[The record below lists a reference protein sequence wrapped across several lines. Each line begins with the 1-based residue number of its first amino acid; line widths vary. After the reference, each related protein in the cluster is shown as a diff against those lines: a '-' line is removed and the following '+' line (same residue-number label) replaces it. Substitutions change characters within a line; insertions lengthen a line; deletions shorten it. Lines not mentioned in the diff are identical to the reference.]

1 MLELYF
7 NNKGWVKLNRSKFC
21 SNCGKAIQ
29 SDSKFCGGC
38 GKSVQSEVS
47 KTTASSSQ
55 LKRNSKIP
63 HLIISLI
70 LSVFV
75 LVMGKMVEEVII
87 RGGGLEEILI
97 IPVLIIILQIA
108 LFYYQSRQKSKYPII
123 PTIASLWVVFKHTL
137 ELISLKEF
145 ISQYPEMD
153 SFYFAAEISLT
164 IITIFGF
171 AFLIVVNIISML
183 LKNKSLQPTTRKKV
197 S

>member
-1 MLELYF
+1 M
-7 NNKGWVKLNRSKFC
+7 NRSKFC
-21 SNCGKAIQ
+21 SNCGNTIQ

-47 KTTASSSQ
+47 KTTATSSQ

-97 IPVLIIILQIA
+97 IPVFIIILQIT
-108 LFYYQSRQKSKYPII
+108 LFYYQTRQKSKYPII
-123 PTIASLWVVFKHTL
+123 PTIASLCVVFKHTL

-153 SFYFAAEISLT
+153 SAYFAAEISLT
-164 IITIFGF
+164 IVTIFGF